1 MMVLGGAA
9 LALGGCVA
17 LDADAPPAQPPAQ
30 PVVQAPLSCPEPAAC
45 VCPEPEPMPAPVP
58 LPCRV
63 APQTLQ
69 VFGGVEWVL
78 VGKEAVKAKARIDT
92 GAKSSSVG
100 ARNITEFERDGKTW
114 VKFTFDPERQGG
126 QPVEIALPV
135 ERRVRIKGQQDERR
149 FVVKMLLVVGDVRE
163 IVEVSLS
170 DRRDFDYPVL
180 VGRNFLTDNAVVDVS
195 RKFIGR

>member
-9 LALGGCVA
+9 LALGGCVG
-17 LDADAPPAQPPAQ
+17 LDADAPPERPPEQ

-45 VCPEPEPMPAPVP
+45 VCPEPEPLPAPVP

-63 APQTLQ
+63 TPQTLQ

-78 VGKEAVKAKARIDT
+78 VGGEAVKAKARIDT

-100 ARNITEFERDGKTW
+100 AREVTEFERDGKTW
-114 VKFTFDPERQGG
+114 VRFTFDPERKGG
-126 QPVEIALPV
+126 QPVEMALPV
-135 ERRVRIKGQQDERR
+135 ERRVRIKGQQGERR
-149 FVVKMLLVVGDVRE
+149 FVVKMPLVVGDIRE